1 MSNRSM
7 PGVMAVVVVC
17 KLYGLCMGVDV
28 EFSQHTFQDTLTASP
43 NIIVCLNPLKNTIIM
58 RLVKN
63 KLRGGNDGGGS
74 T

>member
-43 NIIVCLNPLKNTIIM
+43 ELYNRM
-58 RLVKN
+58 F
-63 KLRGGNDGGGS
+63 GS
-74 T
+74 IKEYDNYEVGQEQVERW